1 MASEVDIC
9 NAALA
14 RIGDSATVTSITSPD
29 GSVQAEHCARFYP
42 VARNTL
48 LEMHPW
54 GFATAR
60 ADLAVLDTDTQGWAF
75 AYAIPSDCL
84 VTLAVLLP
92 DSGEDEE
99 SEPYEVEGDIIYSH
113 AEEAVLRYTKVFT
126 DTLRFSPL
134 FIDALSWLLASYLAG
149 AILKGDTGMK
159 VAEACYKRFAVAL
172 SLARASD
179 SNQRSLKPEH
189 TPSWIGA
196 RA

>member
-54 GFATAR
+54 GFAITR
-60 ADLAVLDTDTQGWAF
+60 ADLAILDTEEHGWAF
-75 AYAIPSDCL
+75 AYALPSDCL
-84 VTLAVLLP
+84 VAHAVLPP
-92 DSGEDEE
+92 DSGEDEA
-99 SEPYEVEGDIIYSH
+99 SEPHEIEGDIIYSNT
-113 AEEAVLRYTKVFT
+113 EDAVLRYTRAFT
-126 DTLRFSPL
+126 DTLRFPHL
-134 FIDALSWLLASYLAG
+134 FTDALSWLLASYLAG
-149 AILKGDTGMK
+149 AIIKGESGMK

-172 SLARASD
+172 SLARHID
-179 SNQRSLKPEH
+179 SNQRSLTPEH